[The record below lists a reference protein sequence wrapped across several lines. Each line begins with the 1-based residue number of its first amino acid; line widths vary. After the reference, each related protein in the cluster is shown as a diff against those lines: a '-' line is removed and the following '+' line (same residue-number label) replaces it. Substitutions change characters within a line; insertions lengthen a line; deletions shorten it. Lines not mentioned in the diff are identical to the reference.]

1 MCSSSCQEKSHFI
14 IHYERLKQYL
24 LLLYLLS
31 LSSAIFLQVLSR
43 VQQYWVSMG
52 ASVESERC
60 TVKCLHFLSS
70 KSVKLGELVA
80 NFVAAEQLWLP
91 PLWQWKDSGDP
102 LPSEERRRVQDP
114 HWRCPQCRLHYMV
127 WNLVCS
133 PLVPVSPISNHLG
146 SENSECS
153 AKSAPLAG
161 LPGCWPR
168 HKGLDSDNLKPII

>member
-1 MCSSSCQEKSHFI
+1 MCSSSCQEKSHFII

-31 LSSAIFLQVLSR
+31 LNSSIFLQILSR

-52 ASVESERC
+52 ASVESEKC

-70 KSVKLGELVA
+70 RRGELVA

-114 HWRCPQCRLHYMV
+114 HWRCPHCRPALYGV
-127 WNLVCS
+127 KSGVLTS
-133 PLVPVSPISNHLG
+133 RARISNLQ
-146 SENSECS
+146 SSWKWKLRMQREVCTTCR
-153 AKSAPLAG
+153 AAWLLASTQRVRQ
-161 LPGCWPR
+161 W
-168 HKGLDSDNLKPII
+168 

>member
-14 IHYERLKQYL
+14 IHYECLKQYL

-31 LSSAIFLQVLSR
+31 LCSAIYLQVLSR

-52 ASVESERC
+52 ASVESEKC

-70 KSVKLGELVA
+70 RRGELVA

-114 HWRCPQCRLHYMV
+114 QCWCPHCRPALYGV
-127 WNLVCS
+127 KSGVLTS
-133 PLVPVSPISNHLG
+133 RARISNLQ
-146 SENSECS
+146 SSWKWKLRMQREVCTTCR
-153 AKSAPLAG
+153 AAWLLASTQRVRQ
-161 LPGCWPR
+161 W
-168 HKGLDSDNLKPII
+168 